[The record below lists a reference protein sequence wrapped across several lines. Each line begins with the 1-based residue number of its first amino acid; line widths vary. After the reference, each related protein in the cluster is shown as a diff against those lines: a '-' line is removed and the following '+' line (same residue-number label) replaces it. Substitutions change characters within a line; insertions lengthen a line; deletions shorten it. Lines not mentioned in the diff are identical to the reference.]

1 MEKKNSGIKYW
12 IILICCCLVTASS
25 IGIVVNTIGVFY
37 TPVSTALGVSQGTF
51 TLHATFCLLATA
63 LTALFVPGVMKK
75 TPLKLMVL
83 IGAVLTAG
91 STFLMGLSHNIMLF
105 YILGIIRGI
114 GAALYGV
121 MPVTTI
127 INNWFYKQ
135 NGLATS
141 LALCFSGV
149 AGAVLSPVFTNLIE
163 SIGWESTYFV
173 VAIITIVL
181 ALPFIL
187 FPFKT
192 RPEEEGR
199 LPYGKEYESE
209 ADLPLSE
216 IKFEEEKEKKF
227 KIMQPK
233 FMIFFLVAIFI
244 NAIPGMSSHLPTYA
258 LSIGFTSTLGSL
270 MLSATMIGNICSKF
284 LIGILSDMIGIVKS
298 VFTMIAVNMIALV
311 MFMLFKTEYTLLI
324 AAFLFGA
331 IYSVC
336 AVGLA
341 IMTRVFFGTEN
352 YSTAYSNITFASNF
366 GGAFAVTIIGY
377 IYDFTASYALIFVMC
392 LVIAIAAILSI
403 NIVKNMKTL

>member
-1 MEKKNSGIKYW
+1 
-12 IILICCCLVTASS
+12 
-25 IGIVVNTIGVFY
+25 
-37 TPVSTALGVSQGTF
+37 
-51 TLHATFCLLATA
+51 
-63 LTALFVPGVMKK
+63 
-75 TPLKLMVL
+75 MVL
-83 IGAVLTAG
+83 IGAVLTTA
-91 STFLMGLSHNIMLF
+91 STFAMGLAHNIMLF

-114 GAALYGV
+114 GSALYGV

-135 NGLATS
+135 NGFATS

-163 SIGWESTYFV
+163 SIGWEFTYFV
-173 VAIITIVL
+173 VAIISIVL

-192 RPEEEGR
+192 KPEEEGR

-209 ADLPLSE
+209 AGLPISE
-216 IKFEEEKEKKF
+216 IKFTEEEEKKF
-227 KIMQPK
+227 NIMQPK

-244 NAIPGMSSHLPTYA
+244 NAVPGMSSHLPTYA

-298 VFTMIAVNMIALV
+298 VFTMIAINMIALIL
-311 MFMLFKTEYTLLI
+311 FMLFKTEYTLLI

-352 YSTAYSNITFASNF
+352 YSVAYSNITFASNF

-377 IYDFTASYALIFVMC
+377 IYDFTASYSLIFVIC
-392 LVIAIAAILSI
+392 LVITLLTIVCL
-403 NIVKNMKTL
+403 NIVQNMKTL